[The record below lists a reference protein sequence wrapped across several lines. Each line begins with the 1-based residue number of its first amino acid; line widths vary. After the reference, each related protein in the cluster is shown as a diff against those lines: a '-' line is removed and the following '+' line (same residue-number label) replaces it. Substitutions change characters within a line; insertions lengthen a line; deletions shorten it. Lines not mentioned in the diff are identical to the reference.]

1 VTRAEAVKAALH
13 KYPDGRRGCFYGA
26 YLRNLNGRL
35 VWLAAIRDLE
45 EPILRLTAFDAQTGR
60 LVDEHAFPLVTE

>member
-1 VTRAEAVKAALH
+1 M
-13 KYPDGRRGCFYGA
+13 RGGFYGA

-45 EPILRLTAFDAQTGR
+45 EPTLRLTAFDAQSGR